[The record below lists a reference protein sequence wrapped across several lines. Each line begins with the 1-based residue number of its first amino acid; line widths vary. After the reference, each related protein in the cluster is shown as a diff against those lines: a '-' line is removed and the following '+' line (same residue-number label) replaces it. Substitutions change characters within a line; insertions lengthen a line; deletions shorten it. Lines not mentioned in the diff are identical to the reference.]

1 MEPYVR
7 KWVNTSMLRVVYICV
22 MAMQLFKIHNIIYYS
37 RNSNISWKMM
47 YPILLSLL
55 FQWIDLIREK
65 LVFIVVG
72 LATHALSL
80 IILWLFW
87 LPYWNYG
94 NLYTRT
100 VAISEKKSSENPHK
114 LPLGD
119 FLNSLGFFGIPLWKI
134 IELFTMEFPFYLM

>member
-7 KWVNTSMLRVVYICV
+7 KWVNTSMLRAVYICV
-22 MAMQLFKIHNIIYYS
+22 MAMQLFKIHNILYYS

-80 IILWLFW
+80 IILGYFDSHIGIMEILK
-87 LPYWNYG
+87 
-94 NLYTRT
+94 TRT
-100 VAISEKKSSENPHK
+100 VAISEKKRSENPHK